1 VRLAAGVNL
10 DRAADDATAARPPAG
25 RGTVPDGLG
34 RHRGDGPPPGSGDGA
49 ARPDGGVLHRSDRVR
64 LLADELGPRVPV
76 VDGYAVGEELGSG
89 GSGQVWAGTGPDG
102 QRRALKVL
110 HPDVAGTGDLLRELA
125 LLRRVR
131 HPRVVA
137 VHDISRDAGGRP
149 VLVLD
154 LAAGGSLAGLLR
166 SRRRLGAAEVVGLLS
181 ALGPALEELHAAGVV
196 HGDLSPGN
204 VLLDARGEPL
214 LADLGLAR
222 ALGRRPGSVLGTP
235 GFADPAALSGEDP
248 GAAGDVYGLAA
259 VCWCALTGAPPPAG
273 RRRPGRR
280 AGGQLPPGT
289 SQELLAV
296 LRSGLHPRPSR
307 RPTPGELAEAA
318 LTCAR
323 PRPLRLPPPTLPGVA
338 AGRAGGG
345 GVASPVGAPSPGA
358 PAPSPAGAHRA
369 ASPLPGPRPA
379 ERPDIDVHAVTRELR
394 AAAAASGTAGPPP
407 PRDGVVSRAGTARP
421 AAAPAGPA
429 RPRGSRPPRAG
440 AAPRPGRLLLV
451 GVPVLLLGLAGGAVL
466 RHEHGAA
473 QPVATG
479 TAGPVAGRDVEAA
492 PEASPA
498 AAAPGS
504 PGPGRPTAAP
514 SAAGPPGAGAPSA
527 GASTATGVP
536 SADAAAQDVGAD
548 VLAGD
553 DVPAA
558 VRELAARRAAALA
571 GGDPSGLLAVD
582 AGGSTALAADTALL
596 AQLRTA
602 GLRWSGL
609 SFDVGD
615 VRVAETSAQRAVVLA
630 DVVTGAHEVV
640 AGDGSSTAVAAATPR
655 TSRLTLQ
662 RVAGQWRVEAVG

>member
-1 VRLAAGVNL
+1 
-10 DRAADDATAARPPAG
+10 
-25 RGTVPDGLG
+25 
-34 RHRGDGPPPGSGDGA
+34 
-49 ARPDGGVLHRSDRVR
+49 VLHRTERAR

-110 HPDVAGTGDLLRELA
+110 HPGGAGPEDLLRELA

-137 VHDISRDAGGRP
+137 VHDISRDAEGRP

-166 SRRRLGAAEVVGLLS
+166 TRRRLGAAEVVGLLS

-235 GFADPAALSGEDP
+235 GFADPAALAGDP

-280 AGGQLPPGT
+280 AAGQLPPGT
-289 SQELLAV
+289 SQDLLAV

-318 LTCAR
+318 AACAR
-323 PRPLRLPPPTLPGVA
+323 PRPLRLPPPV
-338 AGRAGGG
+338 
-345 GVASPVGAPSPGA
+345 A
-358 PAPSPAGAHRA
+358 PAPAGRGGPGTAGAPGADGLVPRGVPASSATSAGSHRLA
-369 ASPLPGPRPA
+369 APLPGPRPA
-379 ERPDIDVHAVTRELR
+379 AHPDLDVHAVTRELR
-394 AAAAASGTAGPPP
+394 AAAGAASATGSAAGAADGPAPAVGPAPPG
-407 PRDGVVSRAGTARP
+407 RRAARVSAGGPAAPATGASRRRAARPP
-421 AAAPAGPA
+421 AAAGA
-429 RPRGSRPPRAG
+429 RRRR
-440 AAPRPGRLLLV
+440 RVLLV
-451 GVPVLLLGLAGGAVL
+451 GVPVLVLALAGGVLL
-466 RHEHGAA
+466 RHEGGTEPA
-473 QPVATG
+473 ATG
-479 TAGPVAGRDVEAA
+479 GGQPLDGRDVEAA
-492 PEASPA
+492 PA
-498 AAAPGS
+498 AD
-504 PGPGRPTAAP
+504 PTA
-514 SAAGPPGAGAPSA
+514 SASA
-527 GASTATGVP
+527 SAGVP
-536 SADAAAQDVGAD
+536 SPGSATSGSGTPGAAATAPRTSGPVDPGAAGADADAPGGAATDDVGAG

-571 GGDPSGLLAVD
+571 GGDPGGLLAVD
-582 AGGSTALAADTALL
+582 ADGSAALAADTAVL

-615 VRVAETSAQRAVVLA
+615 VRVAEASATRAVVLA

-640 AGDGSSTAVAAATPR
+640 GGDGSSTPVAAAAPR
-655 TSRLTLQ
+655 TSRLTLL